1 MSISKEIGALL
12 KLRGLRQSDLLEPL
26 GMSSK
31 QSLSN
36 KFSNERWSAEDLV
49 KVATVCGC
57 DLVFILPD
65 GRQIKLGEE

>member
-1 MSISKEIGALL
+1 MSVSKEIGALL
-12 KLRGLRQSDLLEPL
+12 KLRGLRQSDLQEAL

-36 KFSNERWSAEDLV
+36 KFSNERWSAEDLI
-49 KVATVCGC
+49 KVADVCGC
-57 DLVFILPD
+57 ELAFVLPD

>member
-49 KVATVCGC
+49 KVASVCGC